1 MRREL
6 IYILLALLLGG
17 AIGTLAMLDRGYVRI
32 EIADWIVESNFI
44 VFLALLM
51 VGYVVLRFFFALLRG
66 GERFRRL
73 WQRKQSGKAKAR
85 AREGMLLFASGR
97 WAEAAERLENAAD
110 KSFEPVT
117 VWLSAGAAARKAGDA
132 AKGRACLAQA
142 RSLTGDVPELVLLEA
157 RWDLEDREAQ
167 QAVSRLRELPE
178 PDDAKVNGRKT
189 LLLAQA
195 FLELE
200 DWSSLSNT
208 LQDLR
213 KAKHVEAAEY
223 RGMEVALASSAF
235 DVIERQAAS
244 TGLAPLQGDIDAA
257 WKQVPKALRNEPS
270 LIRRKKEI
278 EAPVRAD

>member
-32 EIADWIVESNFI
+32 EIAGWIVESNFI

-51 VGYVVLRFFFALLRG
+51 VGYVVLRFFLALLRG